1 MSKETILVIDDEIEI
16 LENCKR
22 ILEHAGYRCL
32 TTSQTDSILDLVA
45 REKPD
50 LVFTD
55 LKMAHKN
62 GIEVLREIKSVDS
75 RIPVILFTAHAA
87 WETAVQAIKEGAFDY
102 LAKPISAELLLTLI
116 EKALREQRLIE
127 ENQRLKQELGL
138 AFGFDQL
145 IGSSP
150 QLKGILTTVKK
161 IASTEAN
168 ILIQGESGTGKEL
181 VARAVHRNSSR
192 GQGGGRFVPVDC
204 ASLPENLLE
213 SELFGHEKG
222 AFTDAQNSR
231 PGIFE
236 FADGGTIF
244 LDEIGEI
251 PLSLQAKLLRVL
263 QEKEFRR
270 LGSNRLIVV
279 DVRIVAATNRDLAKA
294 VQEKKFREDLYYRL
308 NVITLNI
315 PPLREREGD
324 VELLAN
330 HFLHKFIQKSH
341 NSVKGISS
349 SALSLL
355 KNYSWPGNVRE
366 LENIIERAVSL
377 TNSLMIQ
384 SEDIPDN
391 IRLSHKEKENILLSS
406 FRGAKTEALR
416 VFYRDYFK
424 RLLEKHNGNIS
435 EAAEE
440 AKIDRKTIHRLLNRY
455 KIEIEK

>member
-45 REKPD
+45 MEKPD

-127 ENQRLKQELGL
+127 ENQRLKKELGL

-150 QLKGILTTVKK
+150 QLQAILTTVKK

-181 VARAVHRNSSR
+181 IARAVHRNSTR

-251 PLSLQAKLLRVL
+251 PLSLQVKLLRAL
-263 QEKEFRR
+263 QEREIRR
-270 LGSNRLIVV
+270 VGGRKLIDIDIRV
-279 DVRIVAATNRDLAKA
+279 ISATNKDLGQAI
-294 VQEKKFREDLYYRL
+294 QKKEFREDLFFRL
-308 NVITLNI
+308 NVISITL
-315 PPLREREGD
+315 PLLRERVD
-324 VELLAN
+324 DIPLLCN
-330 HFLHKFIQKSH
+330 FFIKNDPVADKKQIKE
-341 NSVKGISS
+341 ISDETIEK
-349 SALSLL
+349 L
-355 KNYSWPGNVRE
+355 KKYNWPGNIRE
-366 LENIIERAVSL
+366 LQNVIERAVSL
-377 TNSLMIQ
+377 SDGGIITVKDL
-384 SEDIPDN
+384 PDN
-391 IRLSHKEKENILLSS
+391 IVVRGFSLAEKANLKVRTTFKDAKKEWLSS
-406 FRGAKTEALR
+406 FEKEYLVELLRRNNNNITKASRG
-416 VFYRDYFK
+416 
-424 RLLEKHNGNIS
+424 
-435 EAAEE
+435 
-440 AKIDRKTIHRLLNRY
+440 RY
-455 KIEIEK
+455 SANDNL